1 MPHTFCLM
9 PFSGALFAKPAFA
22 MKKILVFTLLT
33 FALMGCN
40 SLRNLNIVNPTYSLR
55 EVRPR
60 VNLALPPSIDL
71 DFTVGVDNPNS
82 VSLRLDRLD
91 FNLLINDSPILNN
104 VRSDQGIHIPA
115 RGIGDVHLSTHV
127 TYDNIRT
134 IYREVSDIVQGNHAR
149 YTIQGNAYYDTPIGQ
164 MRFPVTVYSR

>member
-1 MPHTFCLM
+1 
-9 PFSGALFAKPAFA
+9 
-22 MKKILVFTLLT
+22 
-33 FALMGCN
+33 
-40 SLRNLNIVNPTYSLR
+40 
-55 EVRPR
+55 
-60 VNLALPPSIDL
+60 
-71 DFTVGVDNPNS
+71 VDNPNS

-134 IYREVSDIVQGNHAR
+134 IYREVSDIVQGNRAR